1 MADETVAVGLADA
14 SVSKTMPDGFLWG
27 GAIAANQAEGAHLE
41 GGKGLSI
48 ADVQTPGA
56 YRVPREIHMECRE
69 GVYYPN
75 HTGIDFYHRYHGD
88 VELFAEMGFKCFRTS
103 IDWARI
109 FPNGDE
115 EEPNEAGLAF
125 YDGLIDDLLAHGI
138 EPVITLSH
146 YETPLHLVAEYGSWR
161 SRKLIDCFV
170 RFCEVVFRRYRN
182 KVRYWM
188 TFNEINEVFNKAV
201 PFNQAGLVWTEGEDV
216 NRSKVIAA
224 HNMFVASARAVSLG
238 HKINPEFRIGCMV
251 QYPTTYSKTS
261 APNDA
266 VARRL
271 NQIVNWYFTDV
282 MVLGRYTNLCRQQQ
296 RRMGVRLEVSEQDAR
311 ELANGCVDFI
321 GFSYYYPVM
330 ASSPDG
336 EELVKTRDN
345 PFLTAT
351 DWNFP
356 IDPVGLR
363 VALDELYD
371 KYQIPL
377 FVVENG
383 MGAVDVIDED
393 GKIRD
398 DYRIEYLARHIEQV
412 RKAVNEDGVDLI
424 GYTTWGPIDV
434 ISCAS
439 GQMKKR
445 YGFIYVDR
453 DDEGNGSLERSRK
466 KSFFWYKKVIASNG
480 GDLANDIDY

>member
-1 MADETVAVGLADA
+1 
-14 SVSKTMPDGFLWG
+14 
-27 GAIAANQAEGAHLE
+27 
-41 GGKGLSI
+41 
-48 ADVQTPGA
+48 
-56 YRVPREIHMECRE
+56 
-69 GVYYPN
+69 
-75 HTGIDFYHRYHGD
+75 
-88 VELFAEMGFKCFRTS
+88 
-103 IDWARI
+103 
-109 FPNGDE
+109 
-115 EEPNEAGLAF
+115 
-125 YDGLIDDLLAHGI
+125 
-138 EPVITLSH
+138 
-146 YETPLHLVAEYGSWR
+146 
-161 SRKLIDCFV
+161 
-170 RFCEVVFRRYRN
+170 
-182 KVRYWM
+182 
-188 TFNEINEVFNKAV
+188 
-201 PFNQAGLVWTEGEDV
+201 
-216 NRSKVIAA
+216 
-224 HNMFVASARAVSLG
+224 
-238 HKINPEFRIGCMV
+238 
-251 QYPTTYSKTS
+251 
-261 APNDA
+261 
-266 VARRL
+266 
-271 NQIVNWYFTDV
+271 
-282 MVLGRYTNLCRQQQ
+282 
-296 RRMGVRLEVSEQDAR
+296 
-311 ELANGCVDFI
+311 
-321 GFSYYYPVM
+321 M

>member
-146 YETPLHLVAEYGSWR
+146 YETPLHLVTEYGSWR
-161 SRKLIDCFV
+161 SRRLIDCFV

-201 PFNQAGLVWTEGEDV
+201 PFNQAGLVWAEGEDV

-363 VALDELYD
+363 VALDELRQD
-371 KYQIPL
+371 RFRCLSSRTAWVRWTLSMKTARS
-377 FVVENG
+377 G
-383 MGAVDVIDED
+383 MIT
-393 GKIRD
+393 
-398 DYRIEYLARHIEQV
+398 RIEYLARHIEQV
-412 RKAVNEDGVDLI
+412 RKGCQRGRVDLI

-434 ISCAS
+434 ISRFRARHKEIRLHLC
-439 GQMKKR
+439 
-445 YGFIYVDR
+445 
-453 DDEGNGSLERSRK
+453 RS
-466 KSFFWYKKVIASNG
+466 
-480 GDLANDIDY
+480 